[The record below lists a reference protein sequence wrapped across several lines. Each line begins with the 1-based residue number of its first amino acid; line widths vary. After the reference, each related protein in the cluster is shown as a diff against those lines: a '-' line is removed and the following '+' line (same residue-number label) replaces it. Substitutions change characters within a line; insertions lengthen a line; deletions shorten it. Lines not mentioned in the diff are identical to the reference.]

1 MSHERSRKQTCRR
14 GRRSRRAVV
23 AAIVVALALVSV
35 GCSIS
40 TDDAA
45 RPVDDVPAD
54 IISTTTTIVEV
65 AEPEETEFV
74 MKLFFFDSELD
85 LIEVARPRDI
95 RPTVSQMLEALRGTT
110 EDEQLEFPGIGTELL
125 GETELINTGT
135 DEATEVLTLTASDS
149 RYRELV
155 DGSPERVQRIYAQIV
170 CTITPAFSSVSAVR
184 IVDAEGPIRVLDVRD
199 NSVLEGP
206 VLPEAVIN
214 GCKSIQQ
221 LEAEAAELAEAA
233 EGEEDTADE

>member
-1 MSHERSRKQTCRR
+1 MSNEHSRTHAP
-14 GRRSRRAVV
+14 RRAHRPRL
-23 AAIVVALALVSV
+23 AALAAVVALALVAA

-65 AEPEETEFV
+65 AEPEETEYV
-74 MKLFFFDSELD
+74 LKLFFFNSELD

-95 RPTVSQMLEALRGTT
+95 RPTASQMLEALRGTT
-110 EDEQLEFPGIGTELL
+110 EDEQLEFPGIGTEIL
-125 GETELINTGT
+125 GETELINSGT

-155 DGSPERVQRIYAQIV
+155 DGNPERIQRIYAQIV
-170 CTITPAFSSVSAVR
+170 CTITPAFSGVSAVR
-184 IVDAEGPIRVLDVRD
+184 IVDDEGPIRVLDVRD

-221 LEAEAAELAEAA
+221 LEAEAAEAAEEADD
-233 EGEEDTADE
+233 EGEEDDA